1 MPFWSASVPAS
12 APLTS
17 TESLVSTFLKSYEGL
32 TIASSV
38 AASNAQSYF
47 SSVNS
52 ENVLFR
58 VLVLLATPTI
68 IFLSTYLVPEIYMM
82 ARPVPNL
89 KEKYNAEW
97 ALVTGGGRYINNHRF
112 YGLRNYASNTARFS
126 RSLAPRSGI
135 GKALCFALAS
145 QGLNVVVV
153 SLDDA
158 ALTQTMSELSQNYP
172 ALQFRSVPTTFSSN
186 VNYMDKIIKATKDIT
201 IQCVFN
207 NAGFIVTG
215 FFEQAPLGKHL
226 ANLECNASSTVP
238 ITHHFLKQMTD
249 KKLKGCVVF
258 TSSVAGFIP
267 TPFAA
272 MYASTKA
279 FVSQFACCC
288 HIEVYGLGIDVCAV
302 HPSPVA
308 SNFYDKVRTRRV
320 ERAQRSE
327 AMMCSRT
334 ERIE

>member
-97 ALVTGGGRYINNHRF
+97 ALVTGGG
-112 YGLRNYASNTARFS
+112 
-126 RSLAPRSGI
+126 SGI

-201 IQCVFN
+201 VQCVFN

-249 KKLKGCVVF
+249 KKTQRLRGLHFLRCWLHSHSLRCNVRFHQGFRFAVCVLL
-258 TSSVAGFIP
+258 S
-267 TPFAA
+267 
-272 MYASTKA
+272 
-279 FVSQFACCC
+279 
-288 HIEVYGLGIDVCAV
+288 H
-302 HPSPVA
+302 
-308 SNFYDKVRTRRV
+308 
-320 ERAQRSE
+320 
-327 AMMCSRT
+327 
-334 ERIE
+334 